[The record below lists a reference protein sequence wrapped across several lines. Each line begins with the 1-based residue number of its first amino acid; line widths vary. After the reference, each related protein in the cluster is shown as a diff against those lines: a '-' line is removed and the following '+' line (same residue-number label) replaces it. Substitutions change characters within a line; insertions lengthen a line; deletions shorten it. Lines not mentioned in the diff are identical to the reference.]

1 MVFDTATS
9 KTWAGK
15 LALIW
20 SIFLAIPI
28 IQCPV
33 KKIAVYYRVQFTVF
47 RTKTSNKTSHF
58 QRIPGRSSFV
68 VFCIFEA
75 AMSRIRQ
82 YTIDRMNSLGT
93 RGKPFVFVIDFDFE
107 KPLVFELG
115 VPSDL
120 LWKTPNATNFIPEEL
135 PEQPVLWD
143 ISPVDFDRYQLAF
156 DMVSQHIRSGDT
168 YLLNLTMPTRV
179 KTNLSLEEVF
189 YLSNAPYKIWLKN
202 QFVCFSP
209 EIFVRI
215 NDGVISSFPM
225 KGTIDANLENAP
237 QQLLNDEKEVAEHHT
252 IVDLI
257 RNDLSMVATDVHVD
271 RLMYLDRICT
281 NRGDLLQMSSQV
293 SGKLPGDYRNSIGD
307 ILAKMLPAGSI
318 CGAPKPKTLEIIRK
332 TENYERGYYTGI
344 FGYFDGK
351 NLDSCVLIRYLEQD
365 GDQLIFKSGGGVTF
379 LSDCQTEYNELISK
393 VYVPIG

>member
-1 MVFDTATS
+1 LPLVIGCNLQFSERKAATKHPIFSHS
-9 KTWAGK
+9 KAGQLSLFSVSLK
-15 LALIW
+15 
-20 SIFLAIPI
+20 P
-28 IQCPV
+28 
-33 KKIAVYYRVQFTVF
+33 
-47 RTKTSNKTSHF
+47 
-58 QRIPGRSSFV
+58 
-68 VFCIFEA
+68 
-75 AMSRIRQ
+75 AMDKIRQ
-82 YTIDRMNSLGT
+82 YTIDRMNNLGAQ
-93 RGKPFVFVIDFDFE
+93 GKPFVFIVDFDFE
-107 KPLVFELG
+107 KPLVFEPRG
-115 VPSDL
+115 TPDL
-120 LWKTPNATNFIPEEL
+120 LWKTPFASNFVPENIPEK
-135 PEQPVLWD
+135 PVVWD
-143 ISPVDFDRYQLAF
+143 ISPVGFDRYQQAF
-156 DMVSQHIRSGDT
+156 DNVSQHIRIGDT

-179 KTNLSLEEVF
+179 KTNLSLDELF
-189 YLSNAPYKIWLKN
+189 YLSAAPYKIWLKN

-225 KGTIDANLENAP
+225 KGTIDANIENAG
-237 QQLLNDEKEVAEHHT
+237 QRLLKDEKEVAEHHT

-293 SGKLPGDYRNSIGD
+293 SGKLPEDYQNSIGD

-318 CGAPKPKTLEIIRK
+318 CGAPKPKTVEIIRNAEK
-332 TENYERGYYTGI
+332 YDRGYYTGI

-365 GDQLIFKSGGGVTF
+365 GDLLTFKSGGGITF